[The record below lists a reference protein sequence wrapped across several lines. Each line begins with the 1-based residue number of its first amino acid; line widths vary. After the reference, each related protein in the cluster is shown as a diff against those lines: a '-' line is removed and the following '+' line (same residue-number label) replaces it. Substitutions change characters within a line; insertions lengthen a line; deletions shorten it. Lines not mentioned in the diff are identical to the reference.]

1 MASGMRMLGLLLLV
15 GCATAPAAR
24 STDEARSSLLAAH
37 ASERQMHLARDAHRI
52 GELAVEG
59 FVLLDAGEIRILS
72 VKQQRDQF
80 AKYFAAVTF
89 DRWDDLEPPRVWVST
104 DGTLGSVAVR
114 KEVITR
120 SVEDGSTD
128 RTVFAWLETWERRP
142 EGWRL
147 VALASTREP
156 SPPR

>member
-1 MASGMRMLGLLLLV
+1 
-15 GCATAPAAR
+15 
-24 STDEARSSLLAAH
+24 
-37 ASERQMHLARDAHRI
+37 
-52 GELAVEG
+52 
-59 FVLLDAGEIRILS
+59 
-72 VKQQRDQF
+72 
-80 AKYFAAVTF
+80 VTF